1 MNLMKINKI
10 NVYCY
15 AFFAIYAVI
24 TLSVFGFGVY
34 FLEEMGFSYVAIGM
48 TIGLSALIAS
58 IIQPLIGRFA
68 DIKQYSWKN
77 ILIAFAVI
85 MLICSLGIYIAPHS
99 LLIILF
105 GINIIVFGC
114 MYPFINQ
121 AVFYYE
127 DHGIKTN
134 FGVSRG
140 FGSLAYMIFASV
152 LGVLL
157 AKTNIMIINTF
168 TLVSSIAMLIVLYL
182 APYYGSNIDN
192 DDGTGSS
199 ENKRKTKGFRNNV
212 IIKYPIFTLAFIAVT
227 LLMVFHNIFM
237 AYMIDIF
244 KNVGGTV
251 TDVAL
256 ASSIA
261 AFLELPTMFLF
272 AKLLERISAKKLIV
286 IASLFYVARSVIILI
301 ANTTTGIYISLVL
314 QMVSFAIMIPASVHL
329 TNELM
334 ADEDK
339 YEGQSFMGSTQTIG
353 IIFGNF
359 IGGNILQFFDVD
371 LLLIVLVILTVMGSL
386 FALSTLVVGE
396 KNKTEL
402 NSSQ

>member
-1 MNLMKINKI
+1 MNPININKI
-10 NVYCY
+10 NICCY

-34 FLEEMGFSYVAIGM
+34 FLEELGFSYVTIGM
-48 TIGLSALIAS
+48 TIGISALLAS
-58 IIQPLIGRFA
+58 VIQPLIGRIA
-68 DIKQYSWKN
+68 DSRQYSWKN
-77 ILIAFAVI
+77 ILIVLSI
-85 MLICSLGIYIAPHS
+85 ILIVSSLGIYVAPHS
-99 LLIILF
+99 LLILLY
-105 GINIIVFGC
+105 GITIIVFGC

-152 LGVLL
+152 LGILL
-157 AKTNIMIINTF
+157 AKTNVMIINTF
-168 TLVSSIAMLIVLYL
+168 TLVSSIAMIIVLYL
-182 APYYGSNIDN
+182 APYYGSSIDPKAKSME
-192 DDGTGSS
+192 D
-199 ENKRKTKGFRNNV
+199 KRKNKNFKNNV
-212 IIKYPIFTLAFIAVT
+212 LFKYPVFTLAFIAVA
-227 LLMVFHNIFM
+227 LLMIFHNIFM

-244 KNVGGTV
+244 ENVGGNV
-251 TDVAL
+251 SDVAN

-286 IASLFYVARSVIILI
+286 IASIFYVARSVIVLT
-301 ANTTTGIYISLVL
+301 AHDTTGIYISLVL

-334 ADEDK
+334 ADDDK

-359 IGGNILQFFDVD
+359 IGGNILQFYNVD
-371 LLLIVLVILTVMGSL
+371 LLLIILVIITVMGSL
-386 FALSTLVVGE
+386 FALSTLVADR
-396 KNKTEL
+396 KDRSK
-402 NSSQ
+402 SSN